1 MLSAIILAG
10 GKSKRMG
17 TDKTQLIY
25 NNKTLLEHTI
35 DLLLPFS
42 TDILIS
48 GTIRQQ
54 TGYPVIPDEIQDVGP
69 LGGLYTC
76 LTQIKNKQ
84 AIVLPAD
91 MPLLTHHIIEYLIHS
106 ADFNKNVNIFKT
118 NEQWQ
123 TLVGIYSKDIL
134 PLIKDQIKEK
144 NYKLRHLL
152 QKSSLHLIDGSKFA
166 KQFINVNSPD
176 QWRKLQE

>member
-17 TDKTQLIY
+17 TDKTKLIY
-25 NNKTLLEHTI
+25 NNKTLLQHTI

-42 TDILIS
+42 TDIIIS
-48 GTIRQQ
+48 GNIRQH
-54 TGYPVIPDEIQDVGP
+54 TGYPVIPDTIPDAGP

-76 LTQIKNKQ
+76 LRQINNKQ

-91 MPLLTHHIIEYLIHS
+91 MPLLTHHIIKYLIDS
-106 ADFNKNVNIFKT
+106 ADYQKDVNIFKT

-134 PLIKDQIKEK
+134 PLIQNQIQLKD
-144 NYKLRHLL
+144 YKLRHLL
-152 QKSSLHLIDGSKFA
+152 QKSSLNLIDGSKFV